1 LGDNV
6 IPGDSVRV
14 LSVKNHHNDLHRV
27 YDIPVKFRWVG
38 ESVVPRSFIFKVPGG
53 SLGIIL
59 EIQGEQLKVLFHGGS
74 VGWIKSELVEV
85 VDIHTL

>member
-1 LGDNV
+1 MGDNV
-6 IPGDSVRV
+6 IPGDSII
-14 LSVKNHHNDLHRV
+14 VKSTPNHPTDLHRV

-38 ESVVPRSFIFKVPGG
+38 ESIVPRSFIGKVPGG

>member
-1 LGDNV
+1 MNT
-6 IPGDSVRV
+6 GDSIRV
-14 LSVKNHHNDLHRV
+14 ISVKNHHNDLHRV
-27 YDIPVKFRWVG
+27 YDIPDKFRWVG
-38 ESVVPRSFIFKVPGG
+38 ESIVPRSFIGKVPGG

-74 VGWIKSELVEV
+74 IGWIKSELVEV

>member
-1 LGDNV
+1 MGDNV
-6 IPGDSVRV
+6 NPGDSVRV

-27 YDIPVKFRWVG
+27 YDIPDKFRWVG
-38 ESVVPRSFIFKVPGG
+38 ESIVPRSFIGKVPGG

>member
-1 LGDNV
+1 MGDNV

-27 YDIPVKFRWVG
+27 YDIPDKFRWVG
-38 ESVVPRSFIFKVPGG
+38 ESVVPRSFIFKVSGG
-53 SLGIIL
+53 TLGIIL

>member
-1 LGDNV
+1 MGDNV

-27 YDIPVKFRWVG
+27 YDMPDKFRWVG

>member
-1 LGDNV
+1 MGDNV

-14 LSVKNHHNDLHRV
+14 LSVKNHHNPLHRV
-27 YDIPVKFRWVG
+27 YDIPDKFRWVG
-38 ESVVPRSFIFKVPGG
+38 ESVVPRSFIFKVSGG
-53 SLGIIL
+53 TLGIIL